1 MFTHNTDAVE
11 RRILILLACFVLVL
25 VRHRSSTDILSL
37 ESECSQKR
45 AWKFELASD
54 PRDS

>member
-1 MFTHNTDAVE
+1 MFPYNTDAVE
-11 RRILILLACFVLVL
+11 RRILVLLPCFVFVLVC
-25 VRHRSSTDILSL
+25 HRSSSDILSL

-45 AWKFELASD
+45 AWKFESASD